1 MIAMTVL
8 LSGSVYS
15 QSTKRLIK
23 AYNAEQSM
31 SFEYAPNGKLAK
43 FNFVYGASETR
54 TDTYTYATDKIVQEH
69 VEGGSGIADHHTST
83 LTNGKIIKTVV
94 MMNENDP
101 NIPVYEIT
109 YDYTYNDANQLIK
122 VVLKNGNDNKNVTSK
137 ITWADGGISNIKQ
150 YEDETLIGEINF
162 TYDPSITSKHV
173 IMLVNPLQNILSY
186 EGMLP
191 YGQLLADYYGSPIKH
206 AVKSMQYVPHVEKHF
221 GWNSEDSFTMT
232 YTKNEE
238 GDVVKIAQT
247 DTDDTVMSL
256 EWTATSS
263 GISAAPH
270 CQAMPEVYFNG
281 NGIRQSRLQKG
292 LNIIK
297 STDGSVRK
305 VLK

>member
-8 LSGSVYS
+8 LSGSMYS
-15 QSTKRLIK
+15 QSTKSLIK
-23 AYNAEQSM
+23 AYNAEQNM
-31 SFEYAPNGKLAK
+31 FFEYAPDGKLTK

-54 TDTYTYATDKIVQEH
+54 TDTYAYATDKIVQEH

-83 LTNGKIIKTVV
+83 LTNGKITKTVV
-94 MMNENDP
+94 IMNENDP
-101 NIPVYEIT
+101 NIPVYEVS
-109 YDYTYNDANQLIK
+109 YDYTYNDADQLVK
-122 VVLKNGNDNKNVTSK
+122 VVLNNGNDNKNVTSE
-137 ITWADGGISNIKQ
+137 ITWTDGGISNIKQ
-150 YEDETLIGEINF
+150 YEGETLIGEINV

-191 YGQLLADYYGSPIKH
+191 YGQLLADNYGSPIKH

-221 GWNSEDSFTMT
+221 GWGAEDSFTMT
-232 YTKNEE
+232 YSKNEE

>member
-1 MIAMTVL
+1 
-8 LSGSVYS
+8 
-15 QSTKRLIK
+15 
-23 AYNAEQSM
+23 
-31 SFEYAPNGKLAK
+31 
-43 FNFVYGASETR
+43 
-54 TDTYTYATDKIVQEH
+54 
-69 VEGGSGIADHHTST
+69 
-83 LTNGKIIKTVV
+83 
-94 MMNENDP
+94 MNENDP

-109 YDYTYNDANQLIK
+109 YDYTYNDANQLVK

-150 YEDETLIGEINF
+150 YEDETLIGEINV

-191 YGQLLADYYGSPIKH
+191 YGQLLGGYYGFPIKH

-270 CQAMPEVYFNG
+270 CSAMPEMFFSG
-281 NGIRQSRLQKG
+281 NGIRQRRLQKG

-297 STDGSVRK
+297 STDGRVRK
-305 VLK
+305 VMK

>member
-15 QSTKRLIK
+15 QSTKSLIK

-43 FNFVYGASETR
+43 FNFVYGASKTR

-69 VEGGSGIADHHTST
+69 VEGGSSNADHHTST
-83 LTNGKIIKTVV
+83 LTNGKITKTVV
-94 MMNENDP
+94 IMNENDP
-101 NIPVYEIT
+101 NIPVYEVS
-109 YDYTYNDANQLIK
+109 YDYTYNDADQLVK
-122 VVLKNGNDNKNVTSK
+122 VVLKNSNDNKHVTSE
-137 ITWADGGISNIKQ
+137 ITWIDGGISNIKQ
-150 YEDETLIGEINF
+150 YEDETLIGEINV

-173 IMLVNPLQNILSY
+173 IMLVNPLQNILNY

-191 YGQLLADYYGSPIKH
+191 YGQLLGDYYGFPIKH
-206 AVKSMQYVPHVEKHF
+206 AVKSVQYVPHVKEYF
-221 GWNSEDSFTMT
+221 GWGAEDSFTMT

-238 GDVVKIAQT
+238 GDVVKFTPT

-256 EWTATSS
+256 EWTATPT
-263 GISAAPH
+263 GISAASH
-270 CQAMPEVYFNG
+270 CQTMPEMYFNG
-281 NGIRQSRLQKG
+281 NGMRQSQLQKG